1 MVVRMYGTCD
11 GKDIVFSKVA
21 DGQWI
26 CIVPAD
32 LADGTYIIEIWAE
45 TVHGYTIYTTAIL
58 YMCDSRC
65 VSLEILDDGFKVHIM
80 TDRLIACVKPDNLK
94 VCIMKDKYMVKVVEK
109 CI

>member
-1 MVVRMYGTCD
+1 MIVRMYGTCD

-21 DGQWI
+21 DEQWI

-58 YMCDSRC
+58 YMCDSKC
-65 VSLEILDDGFKVHIM
+65 VSLKILDDWFKVHILSHSV
-80 TDRLIACVKPDNLK
+80 TVRVKPDNLK
-94 VCIMKDKYMVKVVEK
+94 VCIMKDKYIVKVVEK